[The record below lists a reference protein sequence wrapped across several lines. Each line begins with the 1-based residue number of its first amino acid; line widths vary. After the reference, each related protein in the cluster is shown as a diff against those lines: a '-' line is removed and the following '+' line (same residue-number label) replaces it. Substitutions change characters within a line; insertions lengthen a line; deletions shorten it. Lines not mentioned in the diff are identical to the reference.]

1 MLIKK
6 IIDTDTL
13 SCYEALENDTKMK
26 ETEGNIYSLLSTLPD
41 DIRFDIERTIS
52 EYMARVTRIAYLQ
65 GIVDFTKLYV
75 VLQEDPNAILQ
86 KYVDEMK

>member
-6 IIDTDTL
+6 ILDTDTL
-13 SCYEALENDTKMK
+13 NCYETFENDANLKAV
-26 ETEGNIYSLLSTLPD
+26 EGKVYSLLSTLPD
-41 DIRFDIERTIS
+41 GIKFDMERTIS

-65 GIVDFTKLYV
+65 GIVDFTRLYV